1 LKSHCSLGTKSTLRA
16 IIPRGVRLMVFDLNP
31 FLVTSF
37 QQPKEVTKKGRS
49 LLKFL
54 TAQKGLFYGRQPGCR
69 YKCVSPT
76 FAQMASLPF
85 APKIS
90 LFVLK
95 L

>member
-1 LKSHCSLGTKSTLRA
+1 LAVADDFLTTDV
-16 IIPRGVRLMVFDLNP
+16 ILNH
-31 FLVTSF
+31 FGEKRVAR
-37 QQPKEVTKKGRS
+37 KCRS
-49 LLKFL
+49 LPKFL
-54 TAQKGLFYGRQPGCR
+54 TAQKALVYGRQPRCR
-69 YKCVSPT
+69 YKCVHPT